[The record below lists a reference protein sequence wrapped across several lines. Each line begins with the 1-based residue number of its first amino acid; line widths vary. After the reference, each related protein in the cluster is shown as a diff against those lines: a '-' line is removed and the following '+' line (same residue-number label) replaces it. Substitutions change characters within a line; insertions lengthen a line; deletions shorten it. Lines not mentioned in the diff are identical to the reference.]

1 MVMPVRVLGLP
12 GSLRSESYTRKAVNI
27 ALQGAQEMG
36 AQTSLLDLRDYH
48 ISLLDLYNEASD
60 DILRLREEL
69 RSAQGIILGTP
80 EYHGSFSGVLKH
92 VLDLMGFDEF
102 EGKMLGLVG
111 VAGGSIGATDAING
125 LRTVGRS
132 LHAWVIPE
140 QVSIAEVSQAF
151 DAQGN
156 LKDRRIHENLKE
168 IGRRVARYAF
178 LHTSEQAREFMRM
191 WETAPANPGGR
202 VIASPVSE
210 KPPSE

>member
-1 MVMPVRVLGLP
+1 MTMPIKVLGLP
-12 GSLRSESYTRKAVNI
+12 GSLRRDSYTRMAVNI

-36 AQTSLLDLRDYH
+36 AQTSLLDLRDYR
-48 ISLLDLYNEASD
+48 ISLLDLYTEPSA
-60 DILRLREEL
+60 DIIQLRQQV

-111 VAGGSIGATDAING
+111 VAGGNAGAINAING

-132 LHAWVIPE
+132 LHAWVLPD
-140 QVSIAEVSQAF
+140 QVSIAEVSKAF
-151 DAQGN
+151 DANGN
-156 LKDRRIHENLKE
+156 PIDPRQHENLKE
-168 IGRRVARYAF
+168 IGRQVARFAF
-178 LHTSEQAREFMRM
+178 LHSSEQARDFMRL

-202 VIASPVSE
+202 LA
-210 KPPSE
+210 

>member
-1 MVMPVRVLGLP
+1 MTMPIKVLGLP
-12 GSLRSESYTRKAVNI
+12 GSLRRDSYTRMAVNI

-36 AQTSLLDLRDYH
+36 AQTSLLDLRDYR
-48 ISLLDLYNEASD
+48 ISLLDLYTEPSA
-60 DILRLREEL
+60 DILQLRQQV

-111 VAGGSIGATDAING
+111 VAGGNAGAINAING

-132 LHAWVIPE
+132 LHAWVLPD
-140 QVSIAEVSQAF
+140 QVSITEVSKAF
-151 DAQGN
+151 DANGN
-156 LKDRRIHENLKE
+156 PIDPRQHENLKE
-168 IGRRVARYAF
+168 IGRQVARFAF
-178 LHTSEQAREFMRM
+178 LHSSEQARDFMRL

-202 VIASPVSE
+202 LA
-210 KPPSE
+210 